1 MFSTAAAISLFH
13 AAFVAAVFSLSAIG
27 HSHHPAHAIMNI
39 NYYPACQRDV
49 DNCKEKNEAFFH
61 NDKDTF

>member
-13 AAFVAAVFSLSAIG
+13 AALVAAVFSLSAVG

-39 NYYPACQRDV
+39 NYYPARQRDV
-49 DNCKEKNEAFFH
+49 DNSKKKNEAFFSQS
-61 NDKDTF
+61 KDTF